1 MGKSIFLF
9 EEMKIGD
16 LHILP
21 TDNTPEFLFS
31 PDGMLKIRGRGLFQ
45 NKNEVIEQ
53 IMDWINEYLFNP
65 AEITYVILEFEY
77 LNSFN
82 TTILVSFL
90 RKLSQV
96 ILQSEKLVVQW
107 YYEEDDEDI
116 LERGEYI
123 SSTLNIP
130 ITFIKTNHI
139 AGL

>member
-1 MGKSIFLF
+1 
-9 EEMKIGD
+9 MKIDD